1 MGEVTS
7 IQMARR
13 QAVNDRAETEM
24 EKLLGQARFKLIE
37 TGTRNRLIHTPR
49 GNKRSRALPIMG
61 NVSDQVF
68 ANLVRENSPPP
79 RSFSIRPR
87 PRPNMA
93 RTLLIIPA
101 WRSSQAEQGEPL
113 I

>member
-37 TGTRNRLIHTPR
+37 T
-49 GNKRSRALPIMG
+49 
-61 NVSDQVF
+61 
-68 ANLVRENSPPP
+68 
-79 RSFSIRPR
+79 
-87 PRPNMA
+87 
-93 RTLLIIPA
+93 
-101 WRSSQAEQGEPL
+101 
-113 I
+113 

>member
-49 GNKRSRALPIMG
+49 GNRRSRALPIMG

-68 ANLVRENSPPP
+68 ANFVPENKPLHNTA
-79 RSFSIRPR
+79 RSGTSEGTAPGDAKDKLPERFANIAL
-87 PRPNMA
+87 A
-93 RTLLIIPA
+93 RA
-101 WRSSQAEQGEPL
+101 FA
-113 I
+113 